1 MSFLR
6 AAATFGVILLASGA
20 TAADIKSPLTPEA
33 QQTTS
38 ESGWTFSVAPY
49 FWVAGLSGDVGSFGL
64 PVAHVDAS
72 FSDILDHLDFG
83 VMAIGEARYGPYSLF
98 GDVMYTK
105 ISGQAGTP
113 RGVLA
118 TDVEVSSETFAG
130 LLGAGYSIFEDSSA
144 RLDIVG
150 GMRVWSVDNELSF
163 SGGLLDGVSR
173 SDDATWVD
181 GLIGFRGTYSL
192 TPEIYLTGWGLVGAG
207 GEGGHDQLVHRE
219 REGQDAAGQHQR
231 DGARHLRAPGNRA
244 RAAGGAAAPGASRHS
259 RRRR

>member
-207 GEGGHDQLVHRE
+207 GADLDWDVAGAVGFRFN
-219 REGQDAAGQHQR
+219 DAVSAVVGYR
-231 DGARHLRAPGNRA
+231 ALGVDYSNDGFVFDVVQQGPIVGVVIRF
-244 RAAGGAAAPGASRHS
+244 
-259 RRRR
+259 